1 MCKKRA
7 YVDAI
12 LTATGASSIF
22 TQDMED
28 IGNVQANQEQEA
40 I

>member
-1 MCKKRA
+1 MCKKRGF
-7 YVDAI
+7 VDGI

-28 IGNVQANQEQEA
+28 IANFQTNQEQEA